1 VNQLEKSVIVEDPD
15 HPDFNSSDATT
26 NAAGPAVTADGN
38 SSGTG
43 QMDMGEKGRILSKL
57 KLFRSFYMLV
67 VIYIYST
74 RILVYLFAT
83 MLSYKHLW
91 IRYFVI
97 ELITLT
103 FYVVTGFY
111 FRPMADGPYV
121 SVKGDDDE
129 GDDDSFINERE
140 LEMISNRN

>member
-1 VNQLEKSVIVEDPD
+1 MIVDDPD
-15 HPDFNSSDATT
+15 HPDYNGNSPNASTKATARDVQSERTSSDA
-26 NAAGPAVTADGN
+26 GH
-38 SSGTG
+38 
-43 QMDMGEKGRILSKL
+43 MDMGEKGRILSKL

-67 VIYIYST
+67 VAYIYST

-97 ELITLT
+97 ELVTLT

-111 FRPMADGPYV
+111 FRPMVDGPYV
-121 SVKGDDDE
+121 SVDRKDDDE
-129 GDDDSFINERE
+129 GDDDSFINDQE
-140 LEMISNRN
+140 LEMR